1 MGHPR
6 PACHGGAGS
15 LSNPAVNSLKV
26 AIAAFGILA
35 ALVTAVFGYGQLH
48 TQVVDNAKELTE
60 VHDALH
66 STRTELGM
74 DIREIEKEIRSND
87 AEIVDVRERL
97 SRIEE
102 GQKNQTQILGRIE
115 RILDDQYTNGN

>member
-1 MGHPR
+1 M
-6 PACHGGAGS
+6 
-15 LSNPAVNSLKV
+15 SNPAVNNLKV

-48 TQVVDNAKELTE
+48 SQVVENARELTE

-74 DIREIEKEIRSND
+74 DIREIEKEIRAND